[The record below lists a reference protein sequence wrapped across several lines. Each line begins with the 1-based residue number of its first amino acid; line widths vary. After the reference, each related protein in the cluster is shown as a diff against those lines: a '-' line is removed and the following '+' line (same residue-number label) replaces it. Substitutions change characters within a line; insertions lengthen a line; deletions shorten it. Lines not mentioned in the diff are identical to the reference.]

1 MRKFIAI
8 LLFITLFV
16 YPLVAYTPTDNEV
29 KTALQALMV
38 ASAASMAANH
48 YQVEVIDKKN
58 ASYFS
63 DTLFS
68 HLELTFNEADSGLM
82 RQQILSQKVEPRK
95 TGFLENL
102 LNSVVR
108 LNPSIEQLRAFLEP
122 QSALKPKEAYFSGQL
137 EAYRYAS
144 PYFRYEATGSIEVW
158 GERFENRFTLE
169 LSFLLPLEG
178 SDAMKIIPKKVSVN
192 QNDFRHVA
200 DQLFNNR

>member
-1 MRKFIAI
+1 MRKVLVF
-8 LLFITLFV
+8 LLLLTLFV
-16 YPLVAYTPTDNEV
+16 DPLVAYNPTDNEV

-38 ASAASMAANH
+38 AAAASMAAN
-48 YQVEVIDKKN
+48 QFPVDVIDKKN
-58 ASYFS
+58 ASYFN

-68 HLELTFNEADSGLM
+68 HLKLTLNEADSGLM
-82 RQQILSQKVEPRK
+82 RQQILAQKVEPKRV
-95 TGFLENL
+95 GFLESL
-102 LNSVVR
+102 LSSVVR

-122 QSALKPKEAYFSGQL
+122 QSALKPKEAYFSGHL
-137 EAYRYAS
+137 EANRYAS
-144 PYFRYEATGSIEVW
+144 PYFRYEASGSIEVW

-169 LSFLLPLEG
+169 LSFLFPLEG